1 MTGFHWRGG
10 GRFGEYEERLSVL
23 DIYQSGTLDFKLASI
38 LWLLME
44 HRASVLVASL
54 PMLAGKT
61 TILNILLDFLP
72 PTVKQV
78 HMNGLLEDFSFL
90 KETVPEKTYLVAS
103 EFSEDRIDYM
113 WGPPAQRAFQLLE
126 GGYAVGGTIHARTAK
141 EALVML
147 HGYLQ
152 VPAEIL
158 GKMDAVV
165 TLRATRGKT
174 RFDDPIRRIDSV
186 SLILPHKDG
195 LSLNIIVSRE
205 LGTDTL
211 IFPDNQEMEAAL
223 KQKFRLGK
231 EDVAKELE
239 TRAKLLARLLVEGQ
253 TSSDEV
259 RRAVVGFYH
268 SHTH

>member
-1 MTGFHWRGG
+1 MTGFRWWGG

-23 DIYQSGTLDFKLASI
+23 DIYKSGTLDFKLASL

-44 HRASVLVASL
+44 QRASVLVASL

-72 PTVKQV
+72 PTIKQI
-78 HMNGLLEDFSFL
+78 HMQGLLEDFSFL
-90 KETVPEKTYLVAS
+90 KETVPQDTYLVAS
-103 EFSEDRIDYM
+103 EFSEDRMDYM

-126 GGYAVGGTIHARTAK
+126 KGYAIGGTIHARTAK
-141 EALVML
+141 EALALL

-152 VPAEIL
+152 VPVETL
-158 GKMDAVV
+158 GNMDAVV

-174 RFDDPIRRIDSV
+174 RFDDPIRRIDSI
-186 SLILPHKDG
+186 SLILPHPDG

-211 IFPDNQEMEAAL
+211 IFPDNQELEAAL
-223 KQKFRLGK
+223 KQKFSLK
-231 EDVAKELE
+231 NVHFAEEME
-239 TRAKLLARLLVEGQ
+239 TRAKLLARLLVEGH
-253 TSSDEV
+253 TTRDEV
-259 RRAVVGFYH
+259 KRTVTDYYH
-268 SHTH
+268 SHSQ

>member
-1 MTGFHWRGG
+1 MTGFRWRGG

-23 DIYQSGTLDFKLASI
+23 DIYKSGTLDFKLASL

-44 HRASVLVASL
+44 HRASILVASL

-72 PTVKQV
+72 PTIKQV
-78 HMNGLLEDFSFL
+78 QMNGLLEDFSFL
-90 KETVPEKTYLVAS
+90 KETVPGETYLVAS
-103 EFSEDRIDYM
+103 EFSEDRMDYM
-113 WGPPAQRAFQLLE
+113 WGPAAQHAFQLLE
-126 GGYAVGGTIHARTAK
+126 GGYAIGGTIHARTAK
-141 EALVML
+141 EALVLL

-152 VPAEIL
+152 VPVETL

-174 RFDDPIRRIDSV
+174 RFDEPIRRIDAV
-186 SLILPHKDG
+186 SLILPHNEG

-211 IFPDNQEMEAAL
+211 IFPENQELEDAL
-223 KQKFRLGK
+223 RQKFNLNQLN
-231 EDVAKELE
+231 VAEELE
-239 TRAKLLARLLVEGQ
+239 SRAKLFARLLVEGK

-259 RRAVVGFYH
+259 RGAIINYYRKH
-268 SHTH
+268 KK

>member
-1 MTGFHWRGG
+1 
-10 GRFGEYEERLSVL
+10 
-23 DIYQSGTLDFKLASI
+23 
-38 LWLLME
+38 
-44 HRASVLVASL
+44 VASL

-72 PTVKQV
+72 PTIKQV

-90 KETVPEKTYLVAS
+90 SETVPGETYLVAS
-103 EFSEDRIDYM
+103 EFSEDRMDYM

-126 GGYAVGGTIHARTAK
+126 NGYAIGGTIHARTAK
-141 EALVML
+141 EAMVLL

-152 VPAEIL
+152 VPAETL

-174 RFDDPIRRIDSV
+174 RFDEPIRRIDSI

-195 LSLNIIVSRE
+195 LYLNMVVSRE

-211 IFPDNQEMEAAL
+211 VFPENKELEDAL
-223 KQKFRLGK
+223 KQKFNLDNTNVP
-231 EDVAKELE
+231 EEMDAKG
-239 TRAKLLARLLVEGQ
+239 KLLARLLVEGK
-253 TSSDEV
+253 TSSEEV
-259 RRAVVGFYH
+259 KHAIKNYYH
-268 SHTH
+268 KHSQ